1 MAKEPIE
8 NTSEFDIGDYVHG
21 KKFANFEHD
30 FDGIVEKI
38 YENSLLMMITDYDPE
53 DSATVNEYNQRAV
66 VRMSETKILK
76 KTDNPAPRMVLAEDD
91 DEDDEELKSVAAAEA
106 EEADAEENGEE
117 TE

>member
-38 YENSLLMMITDYDPE
+38 YENSLLVMITEFDPE

-76 KTDNPAPRMVLAEDD
+76 KTDNPAPRMTLAEDD
-91 DEDDEELKSVAAAEA
+91 EEDDEELKSVAASEA
-106 EEADAEENGEE
+106 ANVEKEEDGEE

>member
-38 YENSLLMMITDYDPE
+38 YENSLLVMITDFDPE

-91 DEDDEELKSVAAAEA
+91 EEDEELKNVAAAEA
-106 EEADAEENGEE
+106 EENKDEEDGEE

>member
-38 YENSLLMMITDYDPE
+38 YENSLLVMITEFDPE

-76 KTDNPAPRMVLAEDD
+76 KTDNPAPRMTLAEDD
-91 DEDDEELKSVAAAEA
+91 EEDDEELKSVAAAEEA
-106 EEADAEENGEE
+106 NVEKEEDGEE